1 MLLGKTDGLVFFKVM
16 GSGYGGGFGLRPSA
30 SRQAL
35 FCLFDSETAANAFL
49 SSSVAKEYA
58 DRSREFCTVK
68 LRAYS
73 SKGTW
78 SGASMAITAEQPVNG
93 PIATLT
99 RASIRPS
106 RARAFWKMQPD
117 SEASLLEASGCMMAT
132 GIGEAPLLRQATFSL
147 WSSVQAMDN
156 YARSGAHLA
165 AIRAAHQGGFFSE
178 SMFVRFA
185 PLALTGRW
193 RDRSYG

>member
-1 MLLGKTDGLVFFKVM
+1 MLLGRIEGLVFSKVM
-16 GSGYGGGFGLRPSA
+16 GSGYEGGFGLRPSA

-35 FCLFDSETAANAFL
+35 FCLFDTEISANAFL
-49 SSSVAKEYA
+49 SSSTAKAYA

-73 SKGTW
+73 CKGTW
-78 SGASMAITAEQPVNG
+78 SGSSMAITAEKPLKG
-93 PIATLT
+93 PIAALT

-117 SEASLLEASGCMMAT
+117 SEASLLAASGCLMAT

-147 WSSVQAMDN
+147 WSNVEAMDR
-156 YARSGAHLA
+156 YARSGAHLD
-165 AIRAAHQGGFFSE
+165 AIRAAHEGDFFSE

-185 PLALTGRW
+185 PLALTGHW
-193 RDRSYG
+193 RGQNYG